1 MQNDANVVHLTRVAS
16 EPSPN
21 AGAGRL
27 PVILVQVRDKAAL
40 QLKQALQAL
49 FDNADDTLFEMADR
63 ATSNLEQNAFFEAM
77 RDLRLKRKS
86 IERVY
91 LQKVFEEFSALNQ
104 VQSGKS
110 VPTLDTV
117 SFDSLSLV
125 QNEELEESVAVDA
138 MVARVMSRDATA
150 LAHLSTRLNTLV
162 GRKVDEKSN
171 PLAPRPLT
179 AAFLDACQGLGV
191 EIKVKLIILKLFEK
205 YVLAHCDQLYA
216 EANQILVAAGVLP
229 ELKSALPRRQPAVR
243 PEAVRDAGTLQ
254 AQAALLDG
262 GQQEVFG
269 ALQELLAQVRDNPSF
284 YRRETPENAAPISS
298 NDLMRL
304 LSHLQQHLPGPGA
317 AEFDVRDGVDQLLQ
331 RVSHKSGRSRVVG
344 QVDDDVINLVSMLFE
359 FILDDRTLPDSLK
372 ALIGRMQIPMLK
384 VALLDKTFFSR
395 GSHPARRLLNEI
407 ASASLGWA
415 EHNDARRDSLYQK
428 IEQVVMR
435 LLNDFVDDPAIFA
448 ELLEDFIAFT
458 GDERRRSE
466 LLEQRTRDAEEGRA
480 KAELAR
486 QDVEQ
491 VLNQRLLGKVLPEVV
506 VRLLRDA
513 WSKVMLLICLKHGK
527 ASAEWREALDTMDE
541 LIWSVGPHDDPLS
554 RQQLLERVPG
564 LLKALREGLASAAF
578 DPFSTGEFFSQLETL
593 HVQGLQRDK
602 RGEAAVADSPLLDE
616 ASPGTAAEKPRA
628 PVMLRVVEEIVLT
641 SPDAAPA
648 PVESE
653 VRLPD
658 NDEALLRVDALRV
671 GSWVEIQEDAE
682 HKLRCKLA
690 AVIRPTG
697 RYIFVNRTGMKVLE
711 KTRMGLVE
719 DLPSVSRRSWLGL
732 LLAVVLP
739 LLPLALLLTLLQPL
753 AYGWLSLPL
762 HLLVVVYSLGR
773 GDVMAD
779 LGPFRD
785 AWRRE
790 EAQAAFHVAE
800 RDLGILGGSESE
812 LIGRVHGHLL
822 WQGYQSFFAVI
833 FWYALLG
840 PVAALAYRLLALALE
855 HARQPALR
863 EQAAR
868 VRHILDW
875 LPVRALVL
883 SFALVGNFL
892 AVIRVLLHWLL
903 AWDISAAALLGKAGR
918 VASDVEAVE
927 LGAAGVASLDALWQL
942 LVRAAV
948 LWYAVFAFCA
958 LFL

>member
-243 PEAVRDAGTLQ
+243 PEAVRDAGTQQ

-344 QVDDDVINLVSMLFE
+344 QMDDDVINLVSMLFE

-491 VLNQRLLGKVLPEVV
+491 VLNQRLLGK
-506 VRLLRDA
+506 
-513 WSKVMLLICLKHGK
+513 
-527 ASAEWREALDTMDE
+527 
-541 LIWSVGPHDDPLS
+541 
-554 RQQLLERVPG
+554 
-564 LLKALREGLASAAF
+564 
-578 DPFSTGEFFSQLETL
+578 
-593 HVQGLQRDK
+593 
-602 RGEAAVADSPLLDE
+602 
-616 ASPGTAAEKPRA
+616 
-628 PVMLRVVEEIVLT
+628 
-641 SPDAAPA
+641 
-648 PVESE
+648 
-653 VRLPD
+653 
-658 NDEALLRVDALRV
+658 
-671 GSWVEIQEDAE
+671 
-682 HKLRCKLA
+682 
-690 AVIRPTG
+690 
-697 RYIFVNRTGMKVLE
+697 
-711 KTRMGLVE
+711 
-719 DLPSVSRRSWLGL
+719 
-732 LLAVVLP
+732 VLP

-948 LWYAVFAFCA
+948 LWYAVFSFCA